1 MLFRSKSNTQEL
13 FDGEIIGA
21 IYDRD
26 KLFKKFK
33 ASKLHVDNINYKNS
47 RISVQNL
54 IKKKKEDFLGSKLK
68 ESQNKPKELWASLK
82 SLGMPN
88 NKKCSS
94 NICLEQNGNTF
105 FEASKIAEICG
116 DFFSNLAKELVAKL
130 PKASNRFGI
139 ESVRLYYRE
148 ICTGINKMIFTHI
161 SPEDI
166 LILLQNIEPNKA
178 AGIDKINGKFFKHGA
193 KRLATPIAQL
203 CNLSI
208 ILGIFPD
215 ECKIA
220 KLIPL
225 YKKGSKVD
233 PKNYRPISLL
243 PVVSKIIEKVI
254 YDQTI
259 NFLNEKKILY
269 NLQSGSRKNY
279 STDSCLTY
287 LNDKVV
293 RGFDSGLLT
302 GMILIDLQN
311 AFDTIDHAI
320 C

>member
-1 MLFRSKSNTQEL
+1 
-13 FDGEIIGA
+13 
-21 IYDRD
+21 
-26 KLFKKFK
+26 
-33 ASKLHVDNINYKNS
+33 
-47 RISVQNL
+47 
-54 IKKKKEDFLGSKLK
+54 
-68 ESQNKPKELWASLK
+68 
-82 SLGMPN
+82 
-88 NKKCSS
+88 
-94 NICLEQNGNTF
+94 
-105 FEASKIAEICG
+105 
-116 DFFSNLAKELVAKL
+116 
-130 PKASNRFGI
+130 
-139 ESVRLYYRE
+139 
-148 ICTGINKMIFTHI
+148 MIFTHI

-302 GMILIDLQN
+302 GMILIDL
-311 AFDTIDHAI
+311 
-320 C
+320 